1 MAYLRKATSSGSRN
15 SRVYINRVKLV
26 VEQLLRM
33 VGKFS
38 VEALKLLKR
47 ILETDLEV
55 YALLRQVQE

>member
-1 MAYLRKATSSGSRN
+1 
-15 SRVYINRVKLV
+15 
-26 VEQLLRM
+26 M